1 MRPPLHALPT
11 LNSELHPSPHTRALA
26 ESTDRPSTWHAHR
39 CVGAFIWFAWGYGT
53 AYHTADGEGNPFI
66 GLPGKAHGAV
76 GWVLDDEST
85 SGADFVSWWFQC
97 EPHAWLSLPT
107 QPSLHTDFPQIHP
120 SPPPASADVF
130 AATGAT
136 IVSGAMAERAQLGA
150 A

>member
-97 EPHAWLSLPT
+97 EPHAWLSANPT
-107 QPSLHTDFPQIHP
+107 LSPHRLSTQTHP